1 MRAGTLDQRIELQEL
16 VEGFD
21 DYGQPLNEW
30 QTVLSAWAAVEPLQG
45 REYLAAM
52 QNQSETTIRVR
63 LRYRPGVKSA
73 MRVKHAVRHPVR
85 DRRQEHGAR
94 AGADVQAD
102 GVIPARG

>member
-16 VEGFD
+16 VQGFD
-21 DYGQPLNEW
+21 DYGQPLSAW
-30 QTVLSAWAAVEPLQG
+30 QTVLSSWAAVEPLQG

-73 MRVKHAVRHPVR
+73 MRVKHGTALYGIQSVI
-85 DRRQEHGAR
+85 
-94 AGADVQAD
+94 DVKSKGRELVLMCKAS
-102 GVIPARG
+102 G

>member
-1 MRAGTLDQRIELQEL
+1 MRAGNLDQRIELQEL

-21 DYGQPLNEW
+21 DYGQPLSAW
-30 QTVLSAWAAVEPLQG
+30 QTYLSAWAAVEPLQG

-73 MRVKHAVRHPVR
+73 MRVKH
-85 DRRQEHGAR
+85 GAR
-94 AGADVQAD
+94 LYGIQSVIDVKSTGRELVLMCTAS
-102 GVIPARG
+102 G